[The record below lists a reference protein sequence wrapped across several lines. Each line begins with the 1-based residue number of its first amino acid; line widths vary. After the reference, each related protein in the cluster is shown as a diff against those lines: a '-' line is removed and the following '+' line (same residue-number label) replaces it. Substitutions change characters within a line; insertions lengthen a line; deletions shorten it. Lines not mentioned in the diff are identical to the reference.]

1 MLSFDYK
8 LIKDGNS
15 MLAKMF
21 ASDAPLTPAIS
32 SKEGE
37 YFIDR
42 NPERFKVRF
51 QFFNVKSY

>member
-51 QFFNVKSY
+51 